1 MRLRDLLGAPQLR
14 MDLLHG
20 DAAALERAVDRVCVT
35 DMPDPRPFV
44 TAGAL
49 VCTGLVWRSS
59 PADADR
65 YIGLL
70 ARAGAVGVVAGQA
83 LHGYVPDDV
92 VAACVRHDL
101 PLLSAPQSAPFSR
114 IIEYMAEQAAETRW
128 QRERFGLRR
137 LMSEAAGGADI
148 GDLLAEVAAEHGFSA
163 WLLTA
168 TGAVVA
174 GTAPLRDDEMDRIL
188 PTALTAPRL
197 PAIAPGGITV
207 HPVGDRGGD
216 RIAAWY
222 LMVRAAAD
230 ADPHGIQTVGAD
242 LAAVAELYRAR
253 RAEHLRATWDVA
265 DRTVDLTAA
274 PATGPW
280 VTLVCDLCVTS
291 RADTTPGIGERRSP
305 AAARVN
311 RSAIGAVT
319 ATAARSGAPAHG
331 NAADAASATVAP
343 DHVAIAV
350 EGAVVRGAAAS
361 ATTPSDSEGAVPVAR
376 AAVAASSAG
385 TVLTAARGMIGAGGN
400 RAGQVVEADRWP
412 LTADSAVMTDAAA
425 RCATDPTTVA
435 AAGSSAGI
443 VHAAARGMMGAGGNR
458 AGQVLEA
465 ERRPLTAD
473 SDRLAGAAPV
483 PAAAV
488 ADAAARCATASTI
501 GAAART
507 PPGQPTV
514 PPPTRDT
521 LRAAL
526 HDVLP
531 GIVTGI
537 DRGGRVIGYVPGS
550 EAEVAVLLRRG
561 FGRLRPVLG
570 GAGIGIGVSAPQGA
584 EALSGAFAAAA
595 AVASAEAGEAS
606 VRIADI
612 DSAAGLF
619 TAIPDQLQR
628 RFAERVLGPVVEYDR
643 KTGAGLVRTLEVFLG
658 CEGSWRQ
665 AAERMHLHL
674 NTVRYRIGR
683 VEELTGRDLGRLDD
697 RLDLYLAVRTL
708 GGHTA
713 PV

>member
-20 DAAALERAVDRVCVT
+20 DAAVLERAVDRVCVT
-35 DMPDPRPFV
+35 DMPDPQPFV

-92 VAACVRHDL
+92 VAACARHDL

-148 GDLLAEVAAEHGFSA
+148 GDLLAEVAVEHGFSA

-168 TGAVVA
+168 TGAIVA
-174 GTAPLRDDEMDRIL
+174 GTAPLSDDEIDRIL
-188 PTALTAPRL
+188 PTALTAPRM
-197 PAIAPGGITV
+197 PAVAPGGITV
-207 HPVGDRGGD
+207 RPVGCRGGD
-216 RIAAWY
+216 RSTAWY
-222 LMVRAAAD
+222 LLVRAD
-230 ADPHGIQTVGAD
+230 ADPRDVQSAGAD

-253 RAEHLRATWDVA
+253 HLERLRIGWDIA
-265 DRTVDLTAA
+265 DRTPDVAA
-274 PATGPW
+274 ASPTGPH
-280 VTLVCDLCVTS
+280 VAVVCDLRVHT
-291 RADTTPGIGERRSP
+291 RPDNTDTTRGAIPERRAPAP
-305 AAARVN
+305 AA
-311 RSAIGAVT
+311 STGTGA
-319 ATAARSGAPAHG
+319 AGS
-331 NAADAASATVAP
+331 
-343 DHVAIAV
+343 AV
-350 EGAVVRGAAAS
+350 ETEPEPEAAAS
-361 ATTPSDSEGAVPVAR
+361 GGVAPAAGAGIAAAGVAR
-376 AAVAASSAG
+376 AAVPTARAGAVAAPGNANSAG
-385 TVLTAARGMIGAGGN
+385 TVAVAEAGGGTVPAAARRLVGAGGH
-400 RAGQVVEADRWP
+400 RAGR
-412 LTADSAVMTDAAA
+412 AV
-425 RCATDPTTVA
+425 
-435 AAGSSAGI
+435 GS
-443 VHAAARGMMGAGGNR
+443 
-458 AGQVLEA
+458 
-465 ERRPLTAD
+465 ERRPLTTD
-473 SDRLAGAAPV
+473 SDREPVAAADAPV
-483 PAAAV
+483 W
-488 ADAAARCATASTI
+488 CATASTI

-507 PPGQPTV
+507 PPGKPTV

-561 FGRLRPVLG
+561 LGRLRPVLG
-570 GAGIGIGVSAPQGA
+570 GVGIGIGVSAPQGA

-674 NTVRYRIGR
+674 NTVRYRLGR

-708 GGHTA
+708 SGHTA

>member
-14 MDLLHG
+14 MELLHG
-20 DAAALERAVDRVCVT
+20 DAAVLERAVARVCVT
-35 DMPDPRPFV
+35 DMPDPQPFV

-65 YIGLL
+65 YVGLL

-92 VAACVRHDL
+92 IAACARHDL

-128 QRERFGLRR
+128 QREQFGLRR
-137 LMSEAAGGADI
+137 LLAEAAGGADI
-148 GDLLAEVAAEHGFSA
+148 GDLMADVAAEHGFST

-174 GTAPLRDDEMDRIL
+174 GTAPLCADEIDRIL

-197 PAIAPGGITV
+197 PAVAPGAVTV
-207 HPVGDRGGD
+207 HPVGNRGTDRA
-216 RIAAWY
+216 AAWY

-230 ADPHGIQTVGAD
+230 ANPRGVQTVGAD
-242 LAAVAELYRAR
+242 LAAVAEIYRAR
-253 RAEHLRATWDVA
+253 RAEHLRATWDIA
-265 DRTVDLTAA
+265 DNTVDLTAA
-274 PATGPW
+274 PTTVPLVA
-280 VTLVCDLCVTS
+280 LVCDLCVTPRS
-291 RADTTPGIGERRSP
+291 DSADTPGVAERRSP
-305 AAARVN
+305 AAARAT
-311 RSAIGAVT
+311 RSAIGTVSAAVS
-319 ATAARSGAPAHG
+319 AAAVDE
-331 NAADAASATVAP
+331 NAADAVIAADASE
-343 DHVAIAV
+343 HVAITAEESTAV
-350 EGAVVRGAAAS
+350 AAVPRSSAPTGAAAP
-361 ATTPSDSEGAVPVAR
+361 APTPSDSCGPVAVAR
-376 AAVAASSAG
+376 AVAATAPAAARRAVRPGGDRVGRAAG
-385 TVLTAARGMIGAGGN
+385 TGRWSAAVDPDRRVGGEPVVATAVWGDAQARCVTDPITVTAARM
-400 RAGQVVEADRWP
+400 P
-412 LTADSAVMTDAAA
+412 SAKA
-425 RCATDPTTVA
+425 
-435 AAGSSAGI
+435 
-443 VHAAARGMMGAGGNR
+443 
-458 AGQVLEA
+458 
-465 ERRPLTAD
+465 
-473 SDRLAGAAPV
+473 
-483 PAAAV
+483 
-488 ADAAARCATASTI
+488 
-501 GAAART
+501 
-507 PPGQPTV
+507 QPT
-514 PPPTRDT
+514 RET

-537 DRGGRVIGYVPGS
+537 DRDGRVIGYVPGS
-550 EAEVAVLLRRG
+550 EAEVAELLRRAL
-561 FGRLRPVLG
+561 GRLRPVLG
-570 GAGIGIGVSAPQGA
+570 GGGIGVGVSAPQSG

-595 AVASAEAGEAS
+595 AVAPAEAGE
-606 VRIADI
+606 VTVHVADI

-643 KTGAGLVRTLEVFLG
+643 RTGAGLVRTLEVFLG

-665 AAERMHLHL
+665 AAEHMHLHL

>member
-92 VAACVRHDL
+92 LAACAHHEL
-101 PLLSAPQSAPFSR
+101 ALLSAPQSVPFSR
-114 IIEYMAEQAAETRW
+114 IIEYMAERAAETRW

-137 LMSEAAGGADI
+137 LMSEAAGGTDI
-148 GDLLAEVAAEHGFSA
+148 GDLLADVAAEHGFST

-174 GTAPLRDDEMDRIL
+174 GTAPLRDDEIDRIL
-188 PTALTAPRL
+188 STALTAPRL

-207 HPVGDRGGD
+207 HPVGSRDGD

-222 LMVRAAAD
+222 LMVRAAA

-253 RAEHLRATWDVA
+253 QAEHLRAAWDVA

-274 PATGPW
+274 PMTGPR
-280 VTLVCDLCVTS
+280 VALVCDLYVTS
-291 RADTTPGIGERRSP
+291 RADHADITPGIGERRSP

-311 RSAIGAVT
+311 RSAIGAAT
-319 ATAARSGAPAHG
+319 ETAARSAADG
-331 NAADAASATVAP
+331 NAADAAAATVAP

-350 EGAVVRGAAAS
+350 EGAVVRGSSAS
-361 ATTPSDSEGAVPVAR
+361 ATTPSDSEGAVPAARAVVATAAAR
-376 AAVAASSAG
+376 RATGPGGVAAAGTTPPDPCGAVAVAKAATGAAGGTAAVAGSSAG
-385 TVLTAARGMIGAGGN
+385 TVHTAARGMIGA
-400 RAGQVVEADRWP
+400 
-412 LTADSAVMTDAAA
+412 
-425 RCATDPTTVA
+425 
-435 AAGSSAGI
+435 
-443 VHAAARGMMGAGGNR
+443 
-458 AGQVLEA
+458 
-465 ERRPLTAD
+465 
-473 SDRLAGAAPV
+473 AAPT
-483 PAAAV
+483 
-488 ADAAARCATASTI
+488 R
-501 GAAART
+501 
-507 PPGQPTV
+507 PGQATV
-514 PPPTRDT
+514 PPPTRDA

-537 DRGGRVIGYVPGS
+537 DRDGRVIGYAPGS
-550 EAEVAVLLRRG
+550 EAEVAGLLRRG
-561 FGRLRPVLG
+561 LGRLRPVLG
-570 GAGIGIGVSAPQGA
+570 GAGIAVGVSAPQGA

-619 TAIPDQLQR
+619 TAIPNELQR

>member
-92 VAACVRHDL
+92 LAACAHHEL
-101 PLLSAPQSAPFSR
+101 ALLSAPQSVPFSR
-114 IIEYMAEQAAETRW
+114 IIEYMAERAAETRW

-137 LMSEAAGGADI
+137 LMSEAAGGTDI
-148 GDLLAEVAAEHGFSA
+148 GDLLADVAAEHGFST

-174 GTAPLRDDEMDRIL
+174 GTAPLRDDEIDRIL
-188 PTALTAPRL
+188 STALTAPRL

-207 HPVGDRGGD
+207 HPVGSRDGD

-253 RAEHLRATWDVA
+253 QAEHLRAAWDVA

-274 PATGPW
+274 PMTGPR
-280 VTLVCDLCVTS
+280 VALVCDLYVTS
-291 RADTTPGIGERRSP
+291 RADHADIPPGIGERRSP

-311 RSAIGAVT
+311 RSAIGAAT
-319 ATAARSGAPAHG
+319 ETAAR
-331 NAADAASATVAP
+331 
-343 DHVAIAV
+343 
-350 EGAVVRGAAAS
+350 S
-361 ATTPSDSEGAVPVAR
+361 ATTPSDSEGEVPVAR
-376 AAVAASSAG
+376 AVVATAAARRATGPGDVAAAGTTPPDPCGAVAVARAATGAAGGTAAVAGSSAG
-385 TVLTAARGMIGAGGN
+385 TVHTAARGMIGAGGN

-412 LTADSAVMTDAAA
+412 LTADSAVVTD
-425 RCATDPTTVA
+425 T
-435 AAGSSAGI
+435 
-443 VHAAARGMMGAGGNR
+443 
-458 AGQVLEA
+458 
-465 ERRPLTAD
+465 
-473 SDRLAGAAPV
+473 
-483 PAAAV
+483 
-488 ADAAARCATASTI
+488 AARCATAPTI
-501 GAAART
+501 GAAAPTR
-507 PPGQPTV
+507 PGQATV
-514 PPPTRDT
+514 PPPTRDA

-537 DRGGRVIGYVPGS
+537 DRDGRVIGYAPGS
-550 EAEVAVLLRRG
+550 EAEVAGLLRRG
-561 FGRLRPVLG
+561 LGRLRPVLG
-570 GAGIGIGVSAPQGA
+570 GAGIAVGVSAPQGA

-612 DSAAGLF
+612 DSATGLF
-619 TAIPDQLQR
+619 TAIPNELQR